1 MIDGRAGFDGARP
14 GLRHTAVLRSAMLP
28 GCLPGSTR
36 WERAELGLSI
46 LLIGE
51 LQWGERTERAQSNA
65 IVVLRALP
73 SPSRRNRRSPEV
85 LGR

>member
-1 MIDGRAGFDGARP
+1 MVAGRAGLDDGARF
-14 GLRHTAVLRSAMLP
+14 LRRTAVLRPAMLP

-36 WERAELGLSI
+36 WKRAELGLSI

-51 LQWGERTERAQSNA
+51 LQWGDRTERAQSNA
-65 IVVLRALP
+65 RVVMRALP

-85 LGR
+85 LVR